1 MANVELKTK
10 ILLRNDVASN
20 WAIANPILLK
30 GEIGIERDTNKL
42 KIGDGVKSWTQLP
55 YFGGEVKLD
64 GTSIAYT
71 TDGKIGMAGID
82 GAGVGYTPIADGD
95 GGIVWVKPSETTVEG
110 LSATVNALDARVG
123 VAEGAIA
130 TQRQDITDIN
140 TKISDLEDA
149 DILIN
154 TELAKK
160 VSTTDLEDYVK
171 ISVAE
176 NTYAKKSEL
185 NNKADT
191 SVVDDINTRVVN
203 IEDSYIKSITYEDG
217 GIFKITKQ
225 DGSTS
230 TVDLAIEKVVANF
243 VYNEE
248 TQSLELTLADSTIQS
263 IPLTAFI
270 KAYKGSSTA
279 DIVTSVSGNT
289 IEAVLT
295 SEVKA
300 NIAQGGQAL
309 TQVGTLSNKVDGL
322 ETKINTNTSAIGS
335 LVKDAQDMTGASLKG
350 DDNIVV
356 IPTASANFLGLVR
369 GSKENNG
376 ISVASNGKMTVNNID
391 ANKIIQTEG
400 DELILNGGNASKT
413 AV

>member
-55 YFGGEVKLD
+55 YFGGEIKLD
-64 GTSIAYT
+64 GTTIAFNK
-71 TDGKIGMAGID
+71 DGKVSLAGMDDI
-82 GAGVGYTPIADGD
+82 GVGYTPVADGD

-110 LSATVNALDARVG
+110 LSATVNALDARVE
-123 VAEGAIA
+123 VVEGAIS
-130 TQRQDITDIN
+130 TQRQDITNIN
-140 TKISDLEDA
+140 TKISELEDA

-160 VSTTDLEDYVK
+160 VSTSDLEEYVT
-171 ISVAE
+171 ISSADG
-176 NTYAKKSEL
+176 TYAKKSEL
-185 NNKADT
+185 KNKADT

-203 IEDSYIKSITYEDG
+203 IEDSYIKSIVYEEG
-217 GIFKITKQ
+217 GVFKVTKQ

-230 TVDLAIEKVVANF
+230 TIDLAIEKVVANF

-248 TQSLELTLADSTIQS
+248 TQSLELTLADNTVQS

-270 KAYKGSSTA
+270 KTYKGGSTA
-279 DIVTSVSGNT
+279 DIITSVSGNT

-295 SEVKA
+295 TEVKSD
-300 NIAQGGQAL
+300 IAQGGQAL
-309 TQVGTLSNKVDGL
+309 TQVGTLSTKVDGL
-322 ETKINTNTSAIGS
+322 ETKINTNTSAING
-335 LVKDAQDMTGASLKG
+335 LVKDAQDMTGASFKG

-376 ISVASNGKMTVNNID
+376 VSIASNGKMTVNNID
-391 ANKIIQTEG
+391 ANRIIQTEG